1 MSKLS
6 RNILYN
12 LSGQLLLASLGFV
25 AVKYIFKQL
34 GGDALGIIYFVVAV
48 NAALGSVMGM
58 GMNETTVREVSSHLK
73 SEPEYVRKLLRM
85 EGMFYWGAYVILAA
99 CLYLAA
105 PWLVHEWINLK
116 TLDPHTAIRVM
127 RLLGIAGF
135 LALPRSFYV
144 SILRGL
150 ERMEFNNIIDVSASA
165 AQQIG
170 TLVILFTGGGL
181 LYVVYW
187 MAACYGFAILAYV
200 PTCAHFFSWGAMLPG
215 FVSGVISRNIS
226 YTSHMAMISLLAMIH
241 MQSDKAI
248 VSKLLPLTLF
258 GLYTVAYGAVSKAA
272 TLTGA
277 VFQGSFPHLSGL
289 YNAHD
294 RAAMMTQYRKL
305 QDLVCFAT
313 VPLFAALIFAEKPL
327 FQLLFNAAAART
339 LLLPVAFLCVGFFM
353 NGALTIP
360 YAVSLAVG
368 RPDIASRSNLYAVF
382 IVLPTS
388 VVLVYY
394 FGLSGAALSWICYH
408 IYAYSY
414 ALPRICSECLECH
427 TRAWLCRALKIIAL
441 ACLTY
446 GVAWSV
452 SCLTMQRS
460 IVTLSVAYL
469 LSTVAFCTISY
480 KMLGVELR
488 NTLQTFFRG
497 LRIRFGE
504 GIIAH
509 L

>member
-12 LSGQLLLASLGFV
+12 LSGQLLLAGLGFV

-34 GGDALGIIYFVVAV
+34 GGDALGIIYFVIAL
-48 NAALGSVMGM
+48 NAAFTSVMGM
-58 GMNETTVREVSSHLK
+58 GMNETTVREVSSHLR
-73 SEPEYVRKLLRM
+73 SEPSYVRNLLRT
-85 EGMFYWGAYVILAA
+85 EGMFYWGAYVVFAA
-99 CLYLAA
+99 ALYLAA

-116 TLDPHTAIRVM
+116 TLDPGTAIRVL
-127 RLLGIAGF
+127 RVLGVAAF

-150 ERMEFNNIIDVSASA
+150 ERMEFNNIIDVAASA

-187 MAACYGFAILAYV
+187 MAACYGFAILAYI

-215 FVSGVISRNIS
+215 FASGVVGRNIS
-226 YTSHMAMISLLAMIH
+226 YTSHMAAISLLAMIH

-294 RAAMMTQYRKL
+294 RVAMMTQYRKL
-305 QDLVCFAT
+305 QDLVCFAM

-327 FQLLFNAAAART
+327 FQLLFNAEAARI
-339 LLLPVAFLCVGFFM
+339 LLLPVAFLCVGFYM

-360 YAVSLAVG
+360 YAVSLAAG
-368 RPDIASRSNLYAVF
+368 RPDISSRSNLYAVF

-394 FGLSGAALSWICYH
+394 FGLSGAAFSWICYH

-414 ALPRICSECLECH
+414 ALPRICRECLECR
-427 TRAWLCRALKIIAL
+427 TVAWLRHALKVVGL
-441 ACLTY
+441 AAATY
-446 GVAWSV
+446 GAAWVVLAITVGRTPLS
-452 SCLTMQRS
+452 
-460 IVTLSVAYL
+460 LSVAFIFASL
-469 LSTVAFCTISY
+469 VFVAGSSS
-480 KMLGVELR
+480 MVGPELR
-488 NTLQTFFRG
+488 ATARSLLRSFRVSHAEV
-497 LRIRFGE
+497 I
-504 GIIAH
+504 
-509 L
+509 